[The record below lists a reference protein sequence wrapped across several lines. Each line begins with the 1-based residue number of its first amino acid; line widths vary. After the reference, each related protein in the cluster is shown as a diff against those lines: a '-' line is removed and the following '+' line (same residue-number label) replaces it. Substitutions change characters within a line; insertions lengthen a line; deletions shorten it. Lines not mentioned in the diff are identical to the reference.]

1 MESQQVT
8 LLPVDV
14 ADVTILVDNFFDI
27 LLPSDEVAHRAPMH
41 YDWSDREQL
50 IAEHGYSLL
59 LTVIR
64 EGLSESVLYDAGLGR
79 RTVLHNMDVLEIKAL
94 DLRAVI
100 LSHGHAD
107 HHGGL
112 EGMFQRIGRPGMPL
126 VLHPDV
132 WRERRIVFP
141 SGQEVRMPPPSHADL
156 DREGV
161 EIIEE
166 RSPTLLLDGM
176 VLVTGQVDRV
186 TDFEKGFPIQQMH
199 TDHGWE
205 PDTWIW
211 DDQAVVCN
219 VKDKGL
225 VVLSSCSHAGAINVL
240 KHAQRLTGIDKV
252 HAFVGGFHLTGGLF
266 EPIIPRTITELIA
279 IGPDI
284 IVPGHCT
291 GWHATHELARQLP
304 DAYVQ
309 TSVGTRLHFNE
320 IQLGCSLV
328 DNWLIPRQRDR
339 FTFSLSSFKPD
350 FFSGQDLSKG
360 LFRNISE
367 GRAILQVGYIAD
379 IPLVFLAI
387 ENVNMIIFHVIYT
400 LANRSFSPSTSGPT
414 LVAAS

>member
-1 MESQQVT
+1 MSKHIT

-14 ADVTILVDNFFDI
+14 ADVTILVDNFLDI
-27 LLPSDEVAHRAPMH
+27 LMPSDDIAHRAPLH

-59 LTVIR
+59 LTVVR
-64 EGLSESVLYDAGLGR
+64 EGRSESVLYDAGLGR
-79 RTVLHNMDVLEIKAL
+79 RTVLHNMDVLEVKAT

-112 EGMFQRIGRPGMPL
+112 EGMFQRIGRPRMPL
-126 VLHPDV
+126 VLHPDA
-132 WRERRIVFP
+132 WHERRIVFP
-141 SGQEVRMPPPSHADL
+141 TGHEISMPPPSHADL

-186 TDFEKGFPIQQMH
+186 TDFEKGFPLQQKH

-205 PDTWIW
+205 ADTWIW

-240 KHAQRLTGIDKV
+240 KHAQRLTGINKV

-266 EPIIPRTITELIA
+266 ESIIPRTIAELVTIDPA
-279 IGPDI
+279 I

-291 GWHATHELARQLP
+291 GWKATHELSRQLP

-309 TSVGTRLHFNE
+309 TSVGTRLHF
-320 IQLGCSLV
+320 G
-328 DNWLIPRQRDR
+328 
-339 FTFSLSSFKPD
+339 
-350 FFSGQDLSKG
+350 
-360 LFRNISE
+360 
-367 GRAILQVGYIAD
+367 
-379 IPLVFLAI
+379 
-387 ENVNMIIFHVIYT
+387 
-400 LANRSFSPSTSGPT
+400 
-414 LVAAS
+414 

>member
-1 MESQQVT
+1 MNQQVT

-14 ADVTILVDNFFDI
+14 ADVTILVDNSLDI
-27 LLPSDEVAHRAPMH
+27 FLPTDKIAHRAPLH
-41 YDWSDREQL
+41 YDWSNREQL

-59 LTVIR
+59 LTVVR
-64 EGLSESVLYDAGLGR
+64 EGSSKSILYDAGLGR
-79 RTVLHNMDVLEIKAL
+79 RTVLHNMDVLEVKAI

-112 EGMFQRIGRPGMPL
+112 EGMFQRIGRPKMPL

-141 SGQEVRMPPPSHADL
+141 TGQEISLPPPSHADL

-186 TDFEKGFPIQQMH
+186 TDFEIGFPIQQMH
-199 TDHGWE
+199 NDHGWE
-205 PDTWIW
+205 PDTWVW
-211 DDQAVVCN
+211 DDQAVVCY

-266 EPIIPRTITELIA
+266 EPIIPRTINELVI

-291 GWHATHELARQLP
+291 GWKATHELARQLP
-304 DAYVQ
+304 DAYIQ
-309 TSVGTRLHFNE
+309 TSVGTKLHF
-320 IQLGCSLV
+320 G
-328 DNWLIPRQRDR
+328 
-339 FTFSLSSFKPD
+339 
-350 FFSGQDLSKG
+350 
-360 LFRNISE
+360 
-367 GRAILQVGYIAD
+367 
-379 IPLVFLAI
+379 
-387 ENVNMIIFHVIYT
+387 
-400 LANRSFSPSTSGPT
+400 
-414 LVAAS
+414 

>member
-1 MESQQVT
+1 MANQQVT

-14 ADVTILVDNFFDI
+14 ADVTILVDNSLDI
-27 LLPSDEVAHRAPMH
+27 FLPTDKIAHRAPLH
-41 YDWSDREQL
+41 YDWSNREQL

-59 LTVIR
+59 LTVVR
-64 EGLSESVLYDAGLGR
+64 EGSSSSILYDAGLGR
-79 RTVLHNMDVLEIKAL
+79 RTVLHNMDVLEVKAI

-112 EGMFQRIGRPGMPL
+112 EGMFQRIGRLKMPL

-141 SGQEVRMPPPSHADL
+141 TGQEISLPPPSHADL

-186 TDFEKGFPIQQMH
+186 TDFEIGFPIQQMH

-205 PDTWIW
+205 PDTWVW

-266 EPIIPRTITELIA
+266 EPIIPRTIAELIA

-291 GWHATHELARQLP
+291 GWRATHELARQLP

-309 TSVGTRLHFNE
+309 TSVGTRLHF
-320 IQLGCSLV
+320 G
-328 DNWLIPRQRDR
+328 
-339 FTFSLSSFKPD
+339 
-350 FFSGQDLSKG
+350 
-360 LFRNISE
+360 
-367 GRAILQVGYIAD
+367 
-379 IPLVFLAI
+379 
-387 ENVNMIIFHVIYT
+387 
-400 LANRSFSPSTSGPT
+400 
-414 LVAAS
+414 

>member
-1 MESQQVT
+1 MASQHIT

-14 ADVTILVDNFFDI
+14 ADVTILVDNSLDI
-27 LLPSDEVAHRAPMH
+27 LLPSDEVAHRAPMY

-59 LTVIR
+59 LTVVR
-64 EGLSESVLYDAGLGR
+64 EGRSESVLYDAGLGR
-79 RTVLHNMDVLEIKAL
+79 RTVLHNMDVLEVKAT
-94 DLRAVI
+94 DLRTII

-112 EGMFQRIGRPGMPL
+112 EGMFQRIGRPRMPL

-141 SGQEVRMPPPSHADL
+141 SGQEVSMPPPSHADL

-186 TDFEKGFPIQQMH
+186 TDFEKGFPLQQMH

-205 PDTWIW
+205 PDTWVW
-211 DDQAVVCN
+211 DDQAVVCY

-225 VVLSSCSHAGAINVL
+225 VVLSACSHAGAINVL
-240 KHAQRLTGIDKV
+240 KHAQHLTGIDKV
-252 HAFVGGFHLTGGLF
+252 HAFIGGFHLSGGIF
-266 EPIIPRTITELIA
+266 ETIIPRTIEALVA

-291 GWHATHELARQLP
+291 GWRATHELVRQLP

-309 TSVGTRLHFNE
+309 TSVGTRLH
-320 IQLGCSLV
+320 LG
-328 DNWLIPRQRDR
+328 
-339 FTFSLSSFKPD
+339 
-350 FFSGQDLSKG
+350 
-360 LFRNISE
+360 
-367 GRAILQVGYIAD
+367 
-379 IPLVFLAI
+379 
-387 ENVNMIIFHVIYT
+387 
-400 LANRSFSPSTSGPT
+400 
-414 LVAAS
+414 

>member
-1 MESQQVT
+1 LGQHIT

-14 ADVTILVDNFFDI
+14 ADVTILVDNFLDI
-27 LLPSDEVAHRAPMH
+27 LLPSDEVAHRAPLH
-41 YDWSDREQL
+41 YDWSDHEQL

-59 LTVIR
+59 LTVVR
-64 EGLSESVLYDAGLGR
+64 EGRIESVLYDAGLGR
-79 RTVLHNMDVLEIKAL
+79 KTVLHNMDVLEVRAT

-112 EGMFQRIGRPGMPL
+112 EGMFQRIGRPRMPL

-141 SGQEVRMPPPSHADL
+141 TGQEISMPAPNHADL

-186 TDFEKGFPIQQMH
+186 TDFEKGFPLQQMH
-199 TDHGWE
+199 TGLGWE

-211 DDQAVVCN
+211 DDQAVVCI

-225 VVLSSCSHAGAINVL
+225 VVLSACSHAGAINVL

-266 EPIIPRTITELIA
+266 EAVIPRTITELVTIDL
-279 IGPDI
+279 DI

-291 GWHATHELARQLP
+291 GWRATHELARQLP

-309 TSVGTRLHFNE
+309 TSVGTRLHF
-320 IQLGCSLV
+320 S
-328 DNWLIPRQRDR
+328 
-339 FTFSLSSFKPD
+339 
-350 FFSGQDLSKG
+350 
-360 LFRNISE
+360 
-367 GRAILQVGYIAD
+367 
-379 IPLVFLAI
+379 
-387 ENVNMIIFHVIYT
+387 
-400 LANRSFSPSTSGPT
+400 
-414 LVAAS
+414 

>member
-1 MESQQVT
+1 MGQHIT
-8 LLPVDV
+8 PLPVDV
-14 ADVTILVDNFFDI
+14 ADVTILVDNFLDI
-27 LLPSDEVAHRAPMH
+27 LLPSDEVAHRAPLH

-59 LTVIR
+59 LTVVR
-64 EGLSESVLYDAGLGR
+64 EGRSESVLYDAGLGR
-79 RTVLHNMDVLEIKAL
+79 KTVLHNMDVLEVRAT

-112 EGMFQRIGRPGMPL
+112 EGMFQRIGRPRMPL

-141 SGQEVRMPPPSHADL
+141 TGHEISMPPPSHADL

-176 VLVTGQVDRV
+176 ILVTGQVDRV
-186 TDFEKGFPIQQMH
+186 TDFEKGFPLQQMH

-211 DDQAVVCN
+211 DEQAVVCN

-225 VVLSSCSHAGAINVL
+225 VVLSACSHAGAINVL

-266 EPIIPRTITELIA
+266 EAIIPRTITELVTIDL
-279 IGPDI
+279 DI

-291 GWHATHELARQLP
+291 GWRATHELVRQLP

-309 TSVGTRLHFNE
+309 TSVGTRLH
-320 IQLGCSLV
+320 LG
-328 DNWLIPRQRDR
+328 
-339 FTFSLSSFKPD
+339 
-350 FFSGQDLSKG
+350 
-360 LFRNISE
+360 
-367 GRAILQVGYIAD
+367 
-379 IPLVFLAI
+379 
-387 ENVNMIIFHVIYT
+387 
-400 LANRSFSPSTSGPT
+400 
-414 LVAAS
+414 